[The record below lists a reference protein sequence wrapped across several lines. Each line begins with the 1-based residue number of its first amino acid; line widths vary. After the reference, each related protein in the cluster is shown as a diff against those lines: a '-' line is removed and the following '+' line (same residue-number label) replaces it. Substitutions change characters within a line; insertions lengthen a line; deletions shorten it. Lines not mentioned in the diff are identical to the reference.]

1 MKVSNN
7 TLNRQIT
14 SANSKRTNKLAVTL
28 AKMPYNAVVSGFL
41 ILGEGVN
48 IATLNYGLKYNQVS
62 DESRYEQLLA
72 AFSKLI
78 SSIFI
83 SYIPAIFLEMSIKD
97 RITKKVAPKYMHT
110 KHKLYPSFERILA
123 LIATFI
129 ITLPINE
136 IIRPIV
142 VSFLTSLGIK
152 NREQVP
158 NWILKVFDLKT
169 NNKQA

>member
-1 MKVSNN
+1 MKINN
-7 TLNRQIT
+7 TISNKPIHTKQKT
-14 SANSKRTNKLAVTL
+14 SKLAITL

-48 IATLNYGLKYNQVS
+48 ITTLNYGLKYNQIS

-78 SSIFI
+78 SSVFI
-83 SYIPAIFLEMSIKD
+83 SYIPAIFIEMGIKN
-97 RITKKVAPKYMHT
+97 KVSNKIAPKYMN
-110 KHKLYPSFERILA
+110 KGHKFYPSFERILA
-123 LIATFI
+123 LIVTFM

-136 IIRPIV
+136 IIRPIA

-152 NREQVP
+152 NRDKIP
-158 NWILKVFDLKT
+158 NWILKIFDLKT
-169 NNKQA
+169 K